1 MGQLPSF
8 GEAAKIESRAR
19 RISDPVKRLRFL
31 RRQMLHEMSG
41 SASAKARRNFIGSN
55 LSKFRSLGWMALPFI
70 IALAPAPSPRGA
82 AEIIERERDLLVPRA
97 DAAVV
102 PPSPVPRVWV
112 VDRSETTEVYSNGL
126 RVDLTFLTPNRPR
139 ARFPVY
145 SLAGASTPVKY
156 GTAPVGIVFHTTESL
171 VAPFEEDE
179 NRRLRQLGRNLL
191 EVVRSERAYHF
202 VIDRFGRVFA
212 VVQESDAANHA
223 GNSIWADAEGI
234 YVNLNDS
241 FLGVSFEGQTGATED
256 VTPAQIESAK
266 VLTEALRSRYGIAA
280 ENCVTHGQ
288 VSVNPR
294 NMKIGVHTDWAAHF
308 PFAKLG
314 LPNNYA
320 VPLASV
326 YAFGFASDSTFE
338 DAVGM
343 NFSGLALANAQ
354 LEKQASAQGLPV
366 ARYRAI
372 LRHRYKDIAADL
384 KESEGG
390 N

>member
-1 MGQLPSF
+1 
-8 GEAAKIESRAR
+8 
-19 RISDPVKRLRFL
+19 
-31 RRQMLHEMSG
+31 
-41 SASAKARRNFIGSN
+41 
-55 LSKFRSLGWMALPFI
+55 MALPFI

-82 AEIIERERDLLVPRA
+82 AEIIERERGLLVPRA

-156 GTAPVGIVFHTTESL
+156 GSAPVGIVFHTTESL

-266 VLTEALRSRYGIAA
+266 VLTEALRSRYGIVA

-326 YAFGFASDSTFE
+326 YAFGFASDSTYE

-354 LEKQASAQGLPV
+354 LEKQAAAQGLPV